1 MSATTLA
8 PAPPARTRPG
18 VLLWGALGIV
28 YLVWGSTYLAIR
40 VVVET
45 MPPLLSAGTRFLV
58 AAAVLAAV
66 IAVRKG
72 VGALRVDRRALLA
85 AALVGTLLLAGGNGG
100 VTVAEVWIPSSLAAL
115 LVAAVPLWVVLL
127 RSGNGDRPSRRTVVG
142 VLLGFA
148 GLAVLL
154 RPGIGD
160 GTVLVGSLI
169 VLAASASWAVGS
181 YWSSRLPVPRD
192 PFVATVWEMVGGGVV
207 LLTIALVRGEAA
219 RLNLGE
225 VSTRSWL
232 ALGYLV
238 VFGSLVA
245 FTAYVWLLQNA
256 PISLVATYAYV
267 NPVVAVILGAA
278 LLAEPVTAAIIVG
291 GAIVV
296 AGVGVVVSTERP
308 RPSVTSECEPAG

>member
-1 MSATTLA
+1 MSAPTLA
-8 PAPPARTRPG
+8 PAPATRRPS

-28 YLVWGSTYLAIR
+28 YVVWGSTYLAIR

-45 MPPLLSAGTRFLV
+45 MPPLLSAGVRFLV
-58 AAAVLAAV
+58 AAAILAAV
-66 IAVRKG
+66 VAARKG
-72 VGALRVDRRALLA
+72 PGALRVDRRALLA

-100 VTVAEVWIPSSLAAL
+100 VTLAEQWIPSSLAAL

-127 RSGNGDRPSRRTVVG
+127 RTGNGDSPGRRSVLG

-148 GLAVLL
+148 GLSVLL
-154 RPGIGD
+154 RPGG
-160 GTVLVGSLI
+160 GNGMVLVGSLV
-169 VLAASASWAVGS
+169 VLVASASWAVGS
-181 YWSSRLPVPRD
+181 YWSSRLPLPRD
-192 PFVATVWEMVGGGVV
+192 PFVATVWEVASGGVV
-207 LLTIALVRGEAA
+207 LLVAGLVRGEASG
-219 RLNLGE
+219 LDLGA

-232 ALGYLV
+232 ALAYLV

-267 NPVVAVILGAA
+267 NPVIAVILGAL
-278 LLAEPVTAAIIVG
+278 LLAVPVTAAIVVG

-296 AGVGVVVSTERP
+296 AGVAVVVSTERP
-308 RPSVTSECEPAG
+308 RSTAPRECEPAA

>member
-1 MSATTLA
+1 MSAPTLA
-8 PAPPARTRPG
+8 PAPATRRPG
-18 VLLWGALGIV
+18 LLLWGALGIV
-28 YLVWGSTYLAIR
+28 YVVWGSTYLAIR

-45 MPPLLSAGTRFLV
+45 MPPLLSAGVRFLV
-58 AAAVLAAV
+58 AAAVLAAAV
-66 IAVRKG
+66 AVRKG
-72 VGALRVDRRALLA
+72 SSALRVERRALFA

-100 VTVAEVWIPSSLAAL
+100 VTVAELWIPSSLAAL

-127 RSGNGDRPSRRTVVG
+127 RTGNGDRPGRRSVLG

-154 RPGIGD
+154 RPSGSD
-160 GTVLVGSLI
+160 GMVLVGSLI

-181 YWSSRLPVPRD
+181 YWSSRLPLPRD
-192 PFVATVWEMVGGGVV
+192 PFVATVWEMAGGSIV
-207 LLTIALVRGEAA
+207 LLAAGLVRGEASG
-219 RLNLGE
+219 LDLGA

-232 ALGYLV
+232 ALAYLV
-238 VFGSLVA
+238 VFGSLLA

-267 NPVVAVILGAA
+267 NPVIAVILGAL
-278 LLAEPVTAAIIVG
+278 LLAEPVTAAVIVG

-296 AGVGVVVSTERP
+296 AGVAVVVSTERP
-308 RPSVTSECEPAG
+308 RATAPRECEPVA